1 MKKQKTISFR
11 LPADLFDRLDK
22 VANAIG
28 ANKSEV
34 IIMLLKE
41 SIERMDRE
49 MDKAYEWA
57 GLDPMLLDPKELKH
71 YTARFAMFL
80 GMVAKGDMEE
90 KSAKAHIKLEGEIY
104 RERMKNG

>member
-11 LPADLFDRLDK
+11 LPDELFNRLDQ

-28 ANKSEV
+28 VNKSEV
-34 IIMLLKE
+34 IIKLLKE

-49 MDKAYEWA
+49 MDKAYELA
-57 GLDPMLLDPKELKH
+57 GLNPLLLDAKDIEH

-80 GMVAKGDMEE
+80 GMVDKGDMEA
-90 KSAKAHIKLEGEIY
+90 KSAEAHIKLEGEIY
-104 RERMKNG
+104 RKRMKSG

>member
-11 LPADLFDRLDK
+11 LPADLFDRLHQ
-22 VANAIG
+22 VANMMG
-28 ANKSEV
+28 VNKSE
-34 IIMLLKE
+34 IILKLVE
-41 SIERMDRE
+41 DAIERMDRQ

-57 GLDPMLLDPKELKH
+57 ELNPLLLDPQDLEH

-80 GMVAKGDMEE
+80 GMVDKGEMEE
-90 KSAKAHIKLEGEIY
+90 KNAEAHIKLEGEIY

>member
-1 MKKQKTISFR
+1 MKKQKTVSFR
-11 LPADLFDRLDK
+11 LPVDLFNRLDQ

-28 ANKSEV
+28 INKSEV
-34 IIMLLKE
+34 IIKLLKE

-49 MDKAYEWA
+49 MDKAYELA
-57 GLDPMLLDPKELKH
+57 GMDPLLLDPQELEH

-80 GMVAKGDMEE
+80 AMVDKGDIE
-90 KSAKAHIKLEGEIY
+90 KKGAEAHIKLEGEIY